1 MSPHDPPEL
10 DDARRSLVGM
20 LDRATGGVEG
30 AVQTPVPGL
39 IVHRIANPGGPKH
52 NVYEPALALIA
63 QGSKQVMVGDDVH
76 TYDALHYLVTSV
88 DLPVVGQVRVASDSL
103 PYLGL
108 RLSLDIAEIGEL
120 IRDERLPAAAQT
132 GPARGIYV
140 NRIALPV
147 LEPVLRLLK
156 LLDAPADIAIVAPL
170 VKREILYRLLMNGE
184 GARLRQLALQ
194 DSQTQRIAK
203 AIARLRANYAQ
214 ALRIDEI
221 AREVHMSVS
230 SFHHHFK
237 AVTAMS
243 PLQFQKQLRLQEAR
257 RLLMSGGTDAST
269 AAHQVGYESA
279 SQFAREYGRMF
290 GAPPAR
296 DRRRWLAE
304 NEVSEP
310 A

>member
-1 MSPHDPPEL
+1 
-10 DDARRSLVGM
+10 M
-20 LDRATGGVEG
+20 LNRATAGTEGV
-30 AVQTPVPGL
+30 VQTPVPGL
-39 IVHRIANPGGPKH
+39 IVYRIANPGGPKH
-52 NVYEPALALIA
+52 HVYEPALALIA
-63 QGSKQVMVGDDVH
+63 QGSKQVMVGDEIH

-88 DLPVVGQVRVASDSL
+88 DLPVVGQVRVASDTL

-108 RLSLDIAEIGEL
+108 RLSLDVTEIGEL
-120 IRDERLPAAAQT
+120 IRDERLPAAAHA

-140 NRIALPV
+140 NRIGLPV

-194 DSQTQRIAK
+194 DSHTQRIAK
-203 AIARLRANYAQ
+203 AIARLRTNFAH

-221 AREVHMSVS
+221 
-230 SFHHHFK
+230 
-237 AVTAMS
+237 
-243 PLQFQKQLRLQEAR
+243 
-257 RLLMSGGTDAST
+257 
-269 AAHQVGYESA
+269 
-279 SQFAREYGRMF
+279 AREYGRMF

-304 NEVSEP
+304 NEVGEP
-310 A
+310 V

>member
-1 MSPHDPPEL
+1 MDDLLEL

-20 LDRATGGVEG
+20 LNRATDGVEG

-39 IVHRIANPGGPKH
+39 IVHRIAKPGGPKH

-63 QGSKQVMVGDDVH
+63 QGSKQVMVGDEIH

-88 DLPVVGQVRVASDSL
+88 DLPVVGQVRVAGDTL

-120 IRDERLPAAAQT
+120 IRDERLPAAAHA

-156 LLDAPADIAIVAPL
+156 LVDAPADVAIVAPL

-194 DSQTQRIAK
+194 DSHTQRIAK
-203 AIARLRANYAQ
+203 AIARLRTNFAQ
-214 ALRIDEI
+214 ALRIDDI
-221 AREVHMSVS
+221 ARDVHMSVS

-257 RLLMSGGTDAST
+257 RLLLTGGIDASS

-304 NEVSEP
+304 NEVGEP
-310 A
+310 V

>member
-1 MSPHDPPEL
+1 MAPHDPLEL
-10 DDARRSLVGM
+10 DDARRSLVG
-20 LDRATGGVEG
+20 LLNRATDGVEG

-63 QGSKQVMVGDDVH
+63 QGSKQVMVGDDIH

-88 DLPVVGQVRVASDSL
+88 DLPVVGQVRVASDTL

-120 IRDERLPAAAQT
+120 IRDERLPAAAHA

-140 NRIALPV
+140 NRIGLPV

-194 DSQTQRIAK
+194 DT
-203 AIARLRANYAQ
+203 NFAQ

-257 RLLMSGGTDAST
+257 RLLLTGGVDAST
-269 AAHQVGYESA
+269 AAHSVGYESA

-304 NEVSEP
+304 NEAIEP

>member
-1 MSPHDPPEL
+1 
-10 DDARRSLVGM
+10 
-20 LDRATGGVEG
+20 
-30 AVQTPVPGL
+30 
-39 IVHRIANPGGPKH
+39 
-52 NVYEPALALIA
+52 
-63 QGSKQVMVGDDVH
+63 
-76 TYDALHYLVTSV
+76 
-88 DLPVVGQVRVASDSL
+88 VVGQVRVASDTL

-108 RLSLDIAEIGEL
+108 RLSLDVAEIGEL
-120 IRDERLPAAAQT
+120 IRDERLPAAAHA

-140 NRIALPV
+140 NRIGLPV

-194 DSQTQRIAK
+194 DSHTQRVAK
-203 AIARLRANYAQ
+203 AIGFLRAHFAQ
-214 ALRIDEI
+214 TLRIEEM
-221 AREVHMSVS
+221 ARDVHMSVS

-257 RLLMSGGTDAST
+257 QLLISEALDAAT
-269 AAHQVGYESA
+269 AGHRVGYESP
-279 SQFAREYGRMF
+279 SQFSREYSRMF
-290 GAPPAR
+290 GASPAA
-296 DRRRWLAE
+296 DARRLRGA
-304 NEVSEP
+304 